1 MAAPGEALGWI
12 GFLAADVTL
21 GTWISL
27 ANFVLLCAAFV
38 LGLWIKDRFFT
49 PLKIGLIEATSSLT
63 ASITSVDAQRKIDY
77 ATMHGLI
84 ATQAATLAAIVDTV
98 RSLKGSAERISAD
111 FGESALNLAREQGR
125 LATAEHHIRG
135 EIAAV
140 KIKQD
145 VRIRREQEP
154 WNGVGRRQGE

>member
-1 MAAPGEALGWI
+1 MGPSETLGWV
-12 GFLAADVTL
+12 GFLVADITL
-21 GTWISL
+21 ATWISL
-27 ANFVLLCAAFV
+27 ANFVLLCVAFV

-49 PLKIGLIEATSSLT
+49 PLKLGLLEATSSLT
-63 ASITSVDAQRKIDY
+63 AAITAVDAQRKVDY
-77 ATMHGLI
+77 ATMQGLI
-84 ATQAATLAAIVDTV
+84 ATQAATLGAIVDTV
-98 RSLKGSAERISAD
+98 RSLKGSAEKITSD

-154 WNGVGRRQGE
+154 WDGVDRRGSR